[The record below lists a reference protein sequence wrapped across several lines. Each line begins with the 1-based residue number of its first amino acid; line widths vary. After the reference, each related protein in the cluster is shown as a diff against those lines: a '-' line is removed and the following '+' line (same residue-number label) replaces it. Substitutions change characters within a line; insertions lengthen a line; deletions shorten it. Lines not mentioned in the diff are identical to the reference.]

1 MIEMNVLDDKQVWTQ
16 WWRNFYAFYRL
27 QGVNMEDSDE
37 ITRVLKEWGAV
48 DLDPESALFYFE
60 NEQDQ
65 LFFMLRWS

>member
-16 WWRNFYAFYRL
+16 WWRNFYDFYRL

-37 ITRVLKEWGAV
+37 IARVLKEWGAV